1 MTMALCDASTGD
13 YCNLPLYMKSET
25 FFRKPDLHEPC
36 PVVPP
41 REASIRNLARAY
53 HTQATR
59 HLTLDSSNS
68 KALAA
73 PHPSA
78 ATTTLPQ
85 RTLAM
90 PGSASAAPGPGPP
103 PAPPPAP
110 TAAAAAAAAPTSAPA
125 SSTEPAAAPPA
136 EPRLPPHSKIGGSR
150 DSLLEMSTSGVG
162 RSQKPGAGAY
172 SKSYTLV

>member
-1 MTMALCDASTGD
+1 MGLLLAPPSASLFTLFLPSTGD

-25 FFRKPDLHEPC
+25 FFRKPDLQDPC

-53 HTQATR
+53 HTQAR
-59 HLTLDSSNS
+59 HLTLDASS
-68 KALAA
+68 KASAA
-73 PHPSA
+73 PHATA
-78 ATTTLPQ
+78 ATTLPQ

-90 PGSASAAPGPGPP
+90 PGSASGAPPAASTAAPAPAPEPSPGPI
-103 PAPPPAP
+103 
-110 TAAAAAAAAPTSAPA
+110 
-125 SSTEPAAAPPA
+125 A
-136 EPRLPPHSKIGGSR
+136 EPRLPTHSKIGGSK

-162 RSQKPGAGAY
+162 RPQKQGTGAY